1 MKSIIIIGAGIGGCT
16 TYLFLKK
23 YLPADTDIHIN
34 ESYPP
39 PPYLSNF
46 SKESTASSV
55 SPAVATGVDE
65 STDIKAGQVP
75 NVTSAIGGWLG
86 LSPNGIRVIQSLNRD
101 VYESIKA
108 TAMEVDVFGAQISS
122 GRMLG
127 NFKAGGKRYGH
138 GTLLVARAA
147 IHDAVLKEIK
157 IDDISFNMK
166 VKNVIDGT
174 RSVKIEFENG
184 ESDEAELVIGADGV
198 WGRTRE
204 AIPEC
209 AGVNPEYE

>member
-1 MKSIIIIGAGIGGCT
+1 IIIIGAGIGGCT

-23 YLPADTDIHIN
+23 YLPLDTDIHIY

-39 PPYLSNF
+39 PPF
-46 SKESTASSV
+46 
-55 SPAVATGVDE
+55 
-65 STDIKAGQVP
+65 P

-86 LSPNGIRVIQSLNRD
+86 LSPNGIRVIRSLNRD

-138 GTLLVARAA
+138 GT
-147 IHDAVLKEIK
+147 
-157 IDDISFNMK
+157 
-166 VKNVIDGT
+166 
-174 RSVKIEFENG
+174 
-184 ESDEAELVIGADGV
+184 
-198 WGRTRE
+198 
-204 AIPEC
+204 
-209 AGVNPEYE
+209 